1 MQKFLV
7 FEKQYH
13 NMEFEF
19 TEKQNKFKALV
30 RSFAENEIRPRADA
44 IDKEDRFPWEI
55 IKKAGEIGLLGMTAS
70 EEYGGI
76 GVDTISF
83 AIAIEEISRVSGSLG
98 LTIEAHNSLAVGHI
112 YNRGTEEQK
121 RKYVIPLAKGE
132 KIGAWALTEPTAG
145 SDAGGMQTTAVPD
158 KDGWVLNGTKLF
170 ITSGDVAD
178 PVVVMAVTDKT
189 KKAKGISA
197 FIVEKNTPGLSF
209 GKEENK
215 LGLRGSRTV
224 EVILDSCR
232 VPKENMLDAEGM
244 GFIGAMETLCRGR
257 VAIAAMAVGIAQ
269 GAFEEALKY
278 SVKREQFGKAICN
291 FQAVQWMLADMAIKI
306 DAARLLVHRAAYL
319 EDTGKKFAKE
329 ASMAKLFASE
339 TAMEVTQNAMQILG
353 GYGYTDEYPVERFFR
368 DIKLCEIGEGT
379 SEVQRLII
387 SREILKEVGK

>member
-1 MQKFLV
+1 
-7 FEKQYH
+7 
-13 NMEFEF
+13 MEFEF
-19 TEKQNKFKALV
+19 TEEQNKFRALV
-30 RSFAENEIRPRADA
+30 RGFAENEIRPRADA
-44 IDKEDRFPWEI
+44 IDKEDRFPWDI
-55 IKKAGEIGLLGMTAS
+55 IKKAGEIGLLGMTAPK
-70 EEYGGI
+70 EYGGI

-83 AIAIEEISRVSGSLG
+83 ALAIEEISRVSGSLG
-98 LTIEAHNSLAVGHI
+98 LTVEAHNSLAVGHI

-132 KIGAWALTEPTAG
+132 KMGAWALTEPTAG

-158 KDGWVLNGTKLF
+158 KNGWVLNGAKLF

-209 GKEENK
+209 GKEEDK

-244 GFIGAMETLCRGR
+244 GFIGAMETLYRGR

-269 GAFEEALKY
+269 GALEEALKY
-278 SVKREQFGKAICN
+278 SEKRIQFGKPICN
-291 FQAVQWMLADMAIKI
+291 FQAVQWMLADMATKI

-319 EDTGKKFAKE
+319 EDIGKKFAKE

-339 TAMEVTQNAMQILG
+339 TAMEVTQNAIQILG

-387 SREILKEVGK
+387 SREILKEAGK

>member
-1 MQKFLV
+1 
-7 FEKQYH
+7 
-13 NMEFEF
+13 MEFEF
-19 TEKQNKFKALV
+19 TEEQNKFRALV
-30 RSFAENEIRPRADA
+30 RGFAENEIRPRADA
-44 IDKEDRFPWEI
+44 IDKEDRFPWDI
-55 IKKAGEIGLLGMTAS
+55 IKKAGEIGLLGMTAPK
-70 EEYGGI
+70 EYGGI

-83 AIAIEEISRVSGSLG
+83 ALAIEEISRVSGSLG
-98 LTIEAHNSLAVGHI
+98 LTVEAHNSLAVGHI

-132 KIGAWALTEPTAG
+132 KMGAWALTEPTAG

-158 KDGWVLNGTKLF
+158 KNGWVLNGAKLF

-209 GKEENK
+209 GKEEDK

-244 GFIGAMETLCRGR
+244 GFIGAMETLYRGR

-269 GAFEEALKY
+269 GALEEALKY
-278 SVKREQFGKAICN
+278 SEKRIQFGKPICN
-291 FQAVQWMLADMAIKI
+291 FQAVQWMLADMATKI

-319 EDTGKKFAKE
+319 EDIGKKFAKE

-339 TAMEVTQNAMQILG
+339 TAMEVTQNAIQILG

-387 SREILKEVGK
+387 SREILNEAGK

>member
-1 MQKFLV
+1 
-7 FEKQYH
+7 
-13 NMEFEF
+13 MEFEF
-19 TEKQNKFKALV
+19 TEKQNKFRALV
-30 RSFAENEIRPRADA
+30 RGFAENEIRPRADA
-44 IDKEDRFPWEI
+44 IDKEDRFPWDI
-55 IKKAGEIGLLGMTAS
+55 IKKAGEIGLLGMTAPK
-70 EEYGGI
+70 EYGGI

-83 AIAIEEISRVSGSLG
+83 ALAIEEISRVSGSLG
-98 LTIEAHNSLAVGHI
+98 LTVEAHNSLAVGHI

-132 KIGAWALTEPTAG
+132 KMGAWALTEPTAG

-158 KDGWVLNGTKLF
+158 KNGWVLNGAKLF

-244 GFIGAMETLCRGR
+244 GFIGAMETLYRGR

-269 GAFEEALKY
+269 GALEEALKY
-278 SVKREQFGKAICN
+278 SEKRIQFGKPICN
-291 FQAVQWMLADMAIKI
+291 FQAVQWMLADMATKI

-319 EDTGKKFAKE
+319 EDIGKKFAKE

-339 TAMEVTQNAMQILG
+339 TAMEVTQNAIQILG

-387 SREILKEVGK
+387 SREILKEAGK

>member
-1 MQKFLV
+1 
-7 FEKQYH
+7 
-13 NMEFEF
+13 MEFEF
-19 TEKQNKFKALV
+19 TEEQNKFRALV
-30 RSFAENEIRPRADA
+30 RGFAENEIRPRADA
-44 IDKEDRFPWEI
+44 IDKEDRFPWDI
-55 IKKAGEIGLLGMTAS
+55 IKKAGEIGLLGMTAPK
-70 EEYGGI
+70 EYGGI

-83 AIAIEEISRVSGSLG
+83 ALAIEEISRVSGSLG
-98 LTIEAHNSLAVGHI
+98 LTVEAHNSLAVGHI

-132 KIGAWALTEPTAG
+132 KMGAWALTEPTAG

-158 KDGWVLNGTKLF
+158 KNGWVLNGAKLF

-209 GKEENK
+209 GKEEDK

-244 GFIGAMETLCRGR
+244 GFIGAMETLYRGR

-269 GAFEEALKY
+269 GALEEALKY
-278 SVKREQFGKAICN
+278 SEKRIQFGKPICN
-291 FQAVQWMLADMAIKI
+291 FQAVQWMLADMATKI

-319 EDTGKKFAKE
+319 EDIGKKFAKE

-339 TAMEVTQNAMQILG
+339 TAMEVTQNAIQILG
-353 GYGYTDEYPVERFFR
+353 GYGYTDEHPVERFFR

-387 SREILKEVGK
+387 SREILKEAGK

>member
-1 MQKFLV
+1 
-7 FEKQYH
+7 
-13 NMEFEF
+13 MEFEF
-19 TEKQNKFKALV
+19 TEKQNSFRTLV
-30 RSFAENEIRPRADA
+30 RSFAENEIRPKAE
-44 IDKEDRFPWEI
+44 IIEKEGRFPWDI
-55 IKKAGEIGLLGMTAS
+55 IKKAGEIGLLGMTAPK
-70 EEYGGI
+70 EYGGT

-83 AIAIEEISRVSGSLG
+83 ALAIEEISRVSGSLG
-98 LTIEAHNSLAVGHI
+98 LVIEAHNSLAVGHI
-112 YNRGTEEQK
+112 YNRGNEEQK

-145 SDAGGMQTTAVPD
+145 SDAGGMQTTAVFD
-158 KDGWVLNGTKLF
+158 KDGWVLNGTKQF
-170 ITSGDVAD
+170 ITSADVAD
-178 PVVVMAVTDKT
+178 PIVVMAVTDKT
-189 KKAKGISA
+189 KKSKGISA

-209 GKEENK
+209 GKEEDK
-215 LGLRGSRTV
+215 LGLRGSKTV

-244 GFIGAMETLCRGR
+244 GFIGAMETLYRGR

-278 SVKREQFGKAICN
+278 SKKRIQFGKPICK
-291 FQAVQWMLADMAIKI
+291 FQAIQWMLADMATKI
-306 DAARLLVHRAAYL
+306 DAARLLVYRAAYL
-319 EDTGKKFAKE
+319 EDIGKKFAKE

-339 TAMEVTQNAMQILG
+339 NAMEVTQTTMQILG

-387 SREILKEVGK
+387 SREILEEVSK